1 MTSDLFELSRFV
13 DAQKDVY
20 ENALSEIRSGS
31 KRSHWMWFIFP
42 QLKGLGSSAM
52 AQRFAISS
60 LAEAKAY
67 LAHAVLGPRLVECV
81 EALNTLEGR
90 SASEVFGFPDDMKL
104 RSCRTLFAEALPQG
118 SAFERL
124 LEKYF
129 EDCPDQKTLDL
140 LS

>member
-1 MTSDLFELSRFV
+1 MTSDLFELNRFV

-20 ENALSEIRSGS
+20 EHALSELRSGR

-52 AQRFAISS
+52 AQRFAISR

-67 LAHAVLGPRLVECV
+67 LAHAVLGPGLVECV

-104 RSCRTLFAEALPQG
+104 RSCATLFAEASPQG

>member
-104 RSCRTLFAEALPQG
+104 RSCATLFAEASPQG